1 MLPDVRRPCSVWEV
15 DRKGLTVSSGGTRAS
30 TAAVCGFSLR
40 RLLLLPSTR
49 FRALGLSSCGH
60 GLRCRRHV
68 GYSWTTDGTH
78 VPCIDGQTL
87 NHWTLDHQG
96 SPTCLYSEIP
106 AQEVAPLRLCCSH
119 SRERACRAEPHTH
132 S

>member
-1 MLPDVRRPCSVWEV
+1 M
-15 DRKGLTVSSGGTRAS
+15 
-30 TAAVCGFSLR
+30 
-40 RLLLLPSTR
+40 
-49 FRALGLSSCGH
+49 
-60 GLRCRRHV
+60 

-106 AQEVAPLRLCCSH
+106 VQEVAPLRLCCSH
-119 SRERACRAEPHTH
+119 SRERARRAEPHTH